1 MISLNDNIQFA
12 FLYEFDITNI
22 ISHISAL
29 MKDDIEMLR
38 EYIVLKIHG
47 NIH

>member
-1 MISLNDNIQFA
+1 MISLTETFSSVFFND
-12 FLYEFDITNI
+12 FDITNI